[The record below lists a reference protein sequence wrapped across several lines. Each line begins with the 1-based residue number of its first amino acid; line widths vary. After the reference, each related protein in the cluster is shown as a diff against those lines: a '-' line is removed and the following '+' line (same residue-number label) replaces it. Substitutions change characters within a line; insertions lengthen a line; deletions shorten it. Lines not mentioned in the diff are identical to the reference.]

1 LTYANVTFVGVQ
13 CGEKNQKN
21 YDWKKYLP
29 PGLEYLNV
37 FRDKKPKDHYFKH
50 YDLQLHALQHQNLQT
65 STVLIEK
72 ENMCSVAKVLLYDA
86 IPCIN
91 LEDLCKEGAWLD
103 LNVNECMRGPNM
115 NNSKMGMFGWRK
127 NVSKKKEFVYGRYVS
142 SYFCID
148 LCSIK
153 F

>member
-1 LTYANVTFVGVQ
+1 LTCANVTFAGVQ
-13 CGEKNQKN
+13 CDEKNQKISN
-21 YDWKKYLP
+21 WKNYLP

-37 FRDKKPKDHYFKH
+37 FKEKKPKDHYFKN
-50 YDLQLHALQHQNLQT
+50 YDLQLHALQFQNLQT

-72 ENMCSVAKVLLYDA
+72 ENMFSVAGVLLYDA
-86 IPCIN
+86 IPCN
-91 LEDLCKEGAWLD
+91 DLKDLCEEAAWLD
-103 LNVNECMRGPNM
+103 LNANECKRGPNK
-115 NNSKMGMFGWRK
+115 NSSKMSMFGWRK
-127 NVSKKKEFVYGRYVS
+127 NVHQKKEFAYGRYVS